1 MVRHSLISYGLPVTI
16 FKAFISFFILY
27 TQIKDFSVTYKI
39 SLQYGYFLI
48 RLNLSKINAT
58 RAMNY
63 PEYLRLVIIARLRQH
78 KGDLIKVAYSMNMA
92 RRTLVRHIKNLDIDD
107 SEYTKVIRKSKKD
120 SEGFL
125 DE

>member
-1 MVRHSLISYGLPVTI
+1 
-16 FKAFISFFILY
+16 
-27 TQIKDFSVTYKI
+27 
-39 SLQYGYFLI
+39 
-48 RLNLSKINAT
+48 
-58 RAMNY
+58 MNY